1 MSSVFDFEYQQEER
15 TASSTAPA
23 TDFRSSC
30 EEVRSWFF
38 IPQTLAQLSSLS

>member
-1 MSSVFDFEYQQEER
+1 MVSAFVDFEYQQEER

-30 EEVRSWFF
+30 EEVRS
-38 IPQTLAQLSSLS
+38 